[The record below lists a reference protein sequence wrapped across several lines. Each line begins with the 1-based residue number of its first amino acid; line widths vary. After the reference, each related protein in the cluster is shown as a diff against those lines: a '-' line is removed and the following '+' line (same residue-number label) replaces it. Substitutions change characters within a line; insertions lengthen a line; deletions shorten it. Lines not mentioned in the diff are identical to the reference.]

1 MGLPFCMIY
10 YMIYS
15 LSELMAWPWYFLVR
29 NDAQN
34 SDSFGNIISGTKVI
48 VSLNLKSDVKI
59 MRMISSVDSENQNK
73 KLWEV

>member
-10 YMIYS
+10 YMMYS

-29 NDAQN
+29 NDTQN

-59 MRMISSVDSENQNK
+59 MRMISNVDAENQNK
-73 KLWEV
+73 KL